1 MASIDYQ
8 EARKEIIKMFGQK
21 EASGRKIIFWY
32 DPPANFKEDVTA
44 DNYDCCK
51 VLYCDKNEFAIKKTV
66 EHDDP
71 TSDFL
76 IYIPAEKPADYENWL
91 LDILMYSEEYY
102 ADTVALTMRRM
113 NLTNTDL
120 RRVIEWHSKFFDAES
135 RTKKLSN
142 YVAVNDDMK
151 PSEFRM
157 AIMCVLVKSASR
169 SIESVLTELIFDD
182 AEDSK
187 YAELKKYGLEEYLW
201 DEICKYYNYEG
212 DQRIETLIKKFMFTA
227 LLEQKAE
234 FDTLPSFYDQYKID
248 GPGQMDAK
256 FFVDKIKTDNRYE
269 DLQQRIATDLKI
281 EGLLVSRDVTCMQAA
296 DIFECIDAD
305 IIKKIAESL
314 VNGSLDY
321 NTFERVISDRLNS
334 MWYEKHQA
342 EYAILGAVMAFFRKL
357 DTPISTGMLATEYVQ
372 NYTESYYLVDT
383 YYRRICANYNKLENP
398 IIELEELMRM
408 VETTYQSKFLDPL
421 GKAFSDALKEQEN
434 WEFPGLKMSRNF
446 YQEVQNKNYKKCFVI
461 ISDGFRYEIGRE
473 LYEKIKID
481 SVLNGN
487 EEIKYAI
494 SPLPSETRFGMASLL
509 PHRIIEYAN
518 KLVTVDSL
526 STIDTDARDAVLKSK
541 KESYAA
547 IRYEKIHK
555 MSRQELRDY
564 MADKSLVYIYH
575 NVMDY
580 TGEHNESKVFDVAQT
595 AVDEILTL
603 IRKLYN
609 NLQISNFYV
618 TADHGFLYRR
628 NEVEE
633 SQKYGNIVS
642 LREPDTSK
650 RYIFTDNKNLEI
662 PYTLEFDI
670 EEIEGGE
677 FKVIAPYGYDL
688 FKTLGGGLQ
697 YVHGGA
703 SLQEIIVPIVHIGE
717 LRAASNKEA
726 LTPVGVRLKSITRK
740 ITNRSFTLEF
750 EQYEKVEDRK
760 QAITCETYLVDE
772 DGNKVSG
779 EYRFVAASD
788 SDDVD
793 SRSTKIRFNLMNIEF
808 DRSKR
813 YYLILRNI
821 SKPDEYIEREQFT
834 IDILQFKMF

>member
-8 EARKEIIKMFGQK
+8 EARKEIIKLFGK
-21 EASGRKIIFWY
+21 DNSSGRKVIFWY
-32 DPPANFKEDVTA
+32 DPPANFKDDIVN
-44 DNYDCCK
+44 DSYDCCRIL
-51 VLYCDKNEFAIKKTV
+51 VCDKNEFAIKKTI
-66 EHDDP
+66 EHDDQE
-71 TSDFL
+71 SNFL
-76 IYIPAEKPADYENWL
+76 IYVPSEKPADNENWL

-113 NLTNTDL
+113 DLTNTDL
-120 RRVIEWHSKFFDAES
+120 RRVIEWHSKFFDAEG

-142 YVAVNDDMK
+142 FVNVNDEMK
-151 PSEFRM
+151 PSDLRM
-157 AIMCVLVKSASR
+157 AMMCVLVKASSR
-169 SIESVLTELIFDD
+169 SIESVLTELVFDND
-182 AEDSK
+182 NASK
-187 YAELKKYGLEEYLW
+187 YADLKKFGFEEYLW
-201 DEICKYYNYEG
+201 DEICRYYNYEG
-212 DQRIETLIKKFMFTA
+212 DQKISTLIKRFMFTA

-234 FDTLPSFYDQYKID
+234 FEELPSFYDQYKIQ

-256 FFVDKIKTDNRYE
+256 FFVDKIKTDKRY
-269 DLQQRIATDLKI
+269 DALQERISTELKV
-281 EGLLVSRDVTCMQAA
+281 EGLLVSRDITCVQTA
-296 DIFECIDAD
+296 DIFECIDVD
-305 IIKKIAESL
+305 IIKKISASL

-342 EYAILGAVMAFFRKL
+342 EYALLGSTMAFFKKL
-357 DTPISTGMLATEYVQ
+357 DAPISTGLLATEYVQ
-372 NYTESYYLVDT
+372 KYAESYYLVDT
-383 YYRRICANYNKLENP
+383 YYRRICANYNKIENP
-398 IIELEELMRM
+398 ITELEELLGM
-408 VETTYQSKFLDPL
+408 VERSYQGKFLDPL
-421 GKAFSDALKEQEN
+421 GKAFSDALKEQGN
-434 WEFPGLKMSRNF
+434 WDFPGIKMSRNF
-446 YQEVQNKNYKKCFVI
+446 YKEVQNKNYKKCFVI

-473 LYEKIKID
+473 LYEKIKVD
-481 SVLNGN
+481 TVLNGN
-487 EEIKYAI
+487 EEINFAI
-494 SPLPSETRFGMASLL
+494 SPIPSETRFGMASLL
-509 PHRIIEYAN
+509 PHRIMEYAN
-518 KLVTVDSL
+518 KLVMVDSMSTVDTL
-526 STIDTDARDAVLKSK
+526 ARDAVLKAK
-541 KESYAA
+541 KASYAA
-547 IRYEKIHK
+547 IRYEKINN
-555 MSRQELRDY
+555 MSRNDLRSY
-564 MADKSLVYIYH
+564 MSDKSLVYIYH
-575 NVMDY
+575 NVMDE
-580 TGEHNESKVFDVAQT
+580 TGEHNEGKVFDVAQN

-642 LREPDTSK
+642 LHEPDTSK
-650 RYIFTDNKNLEI
+650 RYIVTDNNIEI
-662 PYTLEFDI
+662 PYTLEFTLDTVSN
-670 EEIEGGE
+670 GE
-677 FKVIAPYGYDL
+677 YKVIAPYGYDL
-688 FKTLGGGLQ
+688 FKTQGGGLQ
-697 YVHGGA
+697 YVHGGT
-703 SLQEIIVPIVHIGE
+703 SLQEIVVPIIHIGE

-726 LTPVGVRLKSITRK
+726 VSPVGVRLKSITRK

-750 EQYEKVEDRK
+750 EQYEKVEERK

-821 SKPDEYIEREQFT
+821 EKPDEYIEREQFT
-834 IDILQFKMF
+834 IDILNFKMF

>member
-8 EARKEIIKMFGQK
+8 EARKEIIKLFGRK

-32 DPPANFKEDVTA
+32 DPPANFKEDIIS
-44 DNYDCCK
+44 DSYDCCK
-51 VLYCDKNEFAIKKTV
+51 VLYCDKNEFAIKKTI

-71 TSDFL
+71 PSDFL

-113 NLTNTDL
+113 DLTNTDL

-142 YVAVNDDMK
+142 YVTVNDDMK

-182 AEDSK
+182 SEAGK

-256 FFVDKIKTDNRYE
+256 FFVDKIKTDRRYE
-269 DLQQRIATDLKI
+269 ELQQGIATDLKI
-281 EGLLVSRDVTCMQAA
+281 EGLLVSRDVTCMQTA
-296 DIFECIDAD
+296 DIFECIDTD

-342 EYAILGAVMAFFRKL
+342 EYAILGSVMAFFKKL
-357 DTPISTGMLATEYVQ
+357 DMPISTGMLATEYVQ
-372 NYTESYYLVDT
+372 NYAESYYLVDT

-398 IIELEELMRM
+398 ITELEELMRM
-408 VETTYQSKFLDPL
+408 VEATYQSKFLDPL
-421 GKAFSDALKEQEN
+421 GKAFSDALKEQGN

-518 KLVTVDSL
+518 KMVTVDSL
-526 STIDTDARDAVLKSK
+526 STVDTDARDAVLKSK

-547 IRYEKIHK
+547 IRYEKINK
-555 MSRQELRDY
+555 MSRQDLRNY
-564 MADKSLVYIYH
+564 MADKSLAYIYH
-575 NVMDY
+575 NVMDD

-642 LREPDTSK
+642 LHEPDTSK

-662 PYTLEFDI
+662 PYTLEFII
-670 EEIEGGE
+670 EEIGSGE

-688 FKTLGGGLQ
+688 FKTQGGGLQ

-703 SLQEIIVPIVHIGE
+703 SLQEIVVPIVHIGE

-821 SKPDEYIEREQFT
+821 AKPDEYIEREQFT

>member
-8 EARKEIIKMFGQK
+8 EARKEIIKLFGK
-21 EASGRKIIFWY
+21 DDASGRKIIFWY
-32 DPPANFKEDVTA
+32 DPPANFKEDIGN
-44 DNYDCCK
+44 DNYDCCR
-51 VLYCDKNEFAIKKTV
+51 VLVCNKNEFAIKKTI
-66 EHDDP
+66 EHDDQE
-71 TSDFL
+71 SNFL
-76 IYIPAEKPADYENWL
+76 IYVPAEKPSDNENWL

-113 NLTNTDL
+113 ELTNTDL
-120 RRVIEWHSKFFDAES
+120 RRVIEWHSKFFDAEG

-142 YVAVNDDMK
+142 YVNVNDDMK
-151 PSEFRM
+151 PSDLRM
-157 AIMCVLVKSASR
+157 AMMCVLVKASSR
-169 SIESVLTELIFDD
+169 SIESVLTELVFDNDD
-182 AEDSK
+182 ASK
-187 YAELKKYGLEEYLW
+187 YADLKKFGFEEYLW
-201 DEICKYYNYEG
+201 DEICRYYNYEG
-212 DQRIETLIKKFMFTA
+212 DQKINTLIRRFMFTA

-234 FDTLPSFYDQYKID
+234 FEELPSFYDQYKIQ

-256 FFVDKIKTDNRYE
+256 FFVDKIKADKRYE
-269 DLQQRIATDLKI
+269 ALQEKMAADLKI
-281 EGLLVSRDVTCMQAA
+281 EGLLVSRDITCVQTA
-296 DIFECIDAD
+296 DIFECIDID
-305 IIKKIAESL
+305 IIKKISASL

-342 EYAILGAVMAFFRKL
+342 EYSVLGSAMAFFRKL
-357 DTPISTGMLATEYVQ
+357 DVPVSIGLLATEYVQ
-372 NYTESYYLVDT
+372 KYAESDYLVDT
-383 YYRRICANYNKLENP
+383 YYRRVCANYNKIENP
-398 IIELEELMRM
+398 ISELEELMGM
-408 VETTYQSKFLDPL
+408 IEGTYQTKFLDPL
-421 GKAFSDALKEQEN
+421 GKAFSDALKEQGN
-434 WEFPGLKMSRNF
+434 WEFPGIKMSRNF

-473 LYEKIKID
+473 LYEKLKID

-487 EEIKYAI
+487 EEINYAI
-494 SPLPSETRFGMASLL
+494 SPIPSETRFGMASLL
-509 PHRIIEYAN
+509 PHRIMEYAN
-518 KLVTVDSL
+518 RLVMVDSMSTVDTL
-526 STIDTDARDAVLKSK
+526 ARDAVLKSK
-541 KESYAA
+541 KSSYAA
-547 IRYEKIHK
+547 IQYKDINK
-555 MSRQELRDY
+555 MSRNELRSY

-575 NVMDY
+575 NVMDK
-580 TGEHNESKVFDVAQT
+580 TGEHDESKVFDVATT

-642 LREPDTSK
+642 LHEPDTSK
-650 RYIFTDNKNLEI
+650 RYIVTDNNIEI
-662 PYTLEFDI
+662 PYTLEFTLDTVSN
-670 EEIEGGE
+670 GE
-677 FKVIAPYGYDL
+677 YKVIAPYGYDL
-688 FKTLGGGLQ
+688 FKTQGGGLQ
-697 YVHGGA
+697 YVHGGT

-726 LTPVGVRLKSITRK
+726 VSPVGVRLKSITRK

-750 EQYEKVEDRK
+750 EQYEKVEERK

-779 EYRFVAASD
+779 DYRFVAASD
-788 SDDVD
+788 SEDVD

-813 YYLILRNI
+813 YYLILKNI
-821 SKPDEYIEREQFT
+821 EKPDEYIEREQFT
-834 IDILQFKMF
+834 IDILNFKMF

>member
-8 EARKEIIKMFGQK
+8 EARKEIIKLFGK
-21 EASGRKIIFWY
+21 DDASGRKIIFWY
-32 DPPANFKEDVTA
+32 DPPANFKEDIGN
-44 DNYDCCK
+44 DNYDCCR
-51 VLYCDKNEFAIKKTV
+51 VLVCNKNEFAIKKTI
-66 EHDDP
+66 EHDDQE
-71 TSDFL
+71 SNFL
-76 IYIPAEKPADYENWL
+76 IYVPAEKPSDNENWL

-113 NLTNTDL
+113 ELTNTDL
-120 RRVIEWHSKFFDAES
+120 RRVIEWHSKFFDAEG

-142 YVAVNDDMK
+142 YVNVNDDMK
-151 PSEFRM
+151 PSDLRM
-157 AIMCVLVKSASR
+157 AMMCVLVKASSR
-169 SIESVLTELIFDD
+169 SIESVLTELVFDNDD
-182 AEDSK
+182 ASK
-187 YAELKKYGLEEYLW
+187 YADLKKFGFEEYLW
-201 DEICKYYNYEG
+201 DEICRYYNYEG
-212 DQRIETLIKKFMFTA
+212 DQKINTLIRRFMFTA

-234 FDTLPSFYDQYKID
+234 FEELPSFYDQYKIQ

-256 FFVDKIKTDNRYE
+256 FFVDKIKADKRYE
-269 DLQQRIATDLKI
+269 TLQEKMAADLKI
-281 EGLLVSRDVTCMQAA
+281 EGLLVSRDITCVQTA
-296 DIFECIDAD
+296 DIFECIDID
-305 IIKKIAESL
+305 IIKKISASL

-342 EYAILGAVMAFFRKL
+342 EYSVLGSAMAFFRKL
-357 DTPISTGMLATEYVQ
+357 DVPVSIGLLATEYVQ
-372 NYTESYYLVDT
+372 KYAESDYLVDT
-383 YYRRICANYNKLENP
+383 YYRRVCANYNKIENP
-398 IIELEELMRM
+398 ISELEELMGM
-408 VETTYQSKFLDPL
+408 IEGTYQTKFLDPL
-421 GKAFSDALKEQEN
+421 GKAFSDALKEQGN
-434 WEFPGLKMSRNF
+434 WEFPGIKMSRNF

-473 LYEKIKID
+473 LYEKLKID

-487 EEIKYAI
+487 EEINYAI
-494 SPLPSETRFGMASLL
+494 SPIPSETRFGMASLL
-509 PHRIIEYAN
+509 PHRIMEYAN
-518 KLVTVDSL
+518 RLVMVDSMSTVDTL
-526 STIDTDARDAVLKSK
+526 ARDAVLKSK
-541 KESYAA
+541 KSSYAA
-547 IRYEKIHK
+547 IQYKDINK
-555 MSRQELRDY
+555 MSRNELRSY

-575 NVMDY
+575 NVMDK
-580 TGEHNESKVFDVAQT
+580 TGEHDESKVFDVATT

-642 LREPDTSK
+642 LHEPDTSK
-650 RYIFTDNKNLEI
+650 RYIVTDNNIEI
-662 PYTLEFDI
+662 PYTLEFTLDTVSN
-670 EEIEGGE
+670 GE
-677 FKVIAPYGYDL
+677 YKVIAPYGYDL
-688 FKTLGGGLQ
+688 FKTQGGGLQ
-697 YVHGGA
+697 YVHGGT

-726 LTPVGVRLKSITRK
+726 VSPVGVRLKSITRK

-750 EQYEKVEDRK
+750 EQYEKVEERK

-779 EYRFVAASD
+779 DYRFVAASD

-813 YYLILRNI
+813 YYLILKNI
-821 SKPDEYIEREQFT
+821 EKPDEYIEREQFT
-834 IDILQFKMF
+834 IDILNFKMF

>member
-8 EARKEIIKMFGQK
+8 EARKEIIKLFEK
-21 EASGRKIIFWY
+21 DRSSGRKVIFWY
-32 DPPANFKEDVTA
+32 DPPANFKDDIANE
-44 DNYDCCK
+44 NFDCCRIL
-51 VLYCDKNEFAIKKTV
+51 VCEKNEFAIKKAI
-66 EHDDP
+66 EHDDQE
-71 TSDFL
+71 SNFL
-76 IYIPAEKPADYENWL
+76 IYVPSEKPADNENWL

-120 RRVIEWHSKFFDAES
+120 RRVIEWHSKFFDAEG

-142 YVAVNDDMK
+142 FVNVNDEMK
-151 PSEFRM
+151 PSDLRM
-157 AIMCVLVKSASR
+157 AMMCVLVKASSR
-169 SIESVLTELIFDD
+169 SIESVLTELVFDNV
-182 AEDSK
+182 DSAK
-187 YAELKKYGLEEYLW
+187 YADLKKFGFEEYLW
-201 DEICKYYNYEG
+201 DEICRYYNYEG
-212 DQRIETLIKKFMFTA
+212 DQKISTLIRRFMFTA

-234 FDTLPSFYDQYKID
+234 FEELPSFYDQYKIE

-256 FFVDKIKTDNRYE
+256 FFVDKIKTDKRYE
-269 DLQQRIATDLKI
+269 SLQNRISTDLKI
-281 EGLLVSRDVTCMQAA
+281 EGLLVSRDITCVQTA
-296 DIFECIDAD
+296 DIFECIDVD
-305 IIKKIAESL
+305 IIKKISASL

-334 MWYEKHQA
+334 MWYEKYQA
-342 EYAILGAVMAFFRKL
+342 EYALLGSAMAFFKKL
-357 DTPISTGMLATEYVQ
+357 DAPISAGLLATEYVQ
-372 NYTESYYLVDT
+372 KYAESYYLVDT
-383 YYRRICANYNKLENP
+383 YYRRICANYNRIENP
-398 IIELEELMRM
+398 ITELEELLGM
-408 VETTYQSKFLDPL
+408 VERIYQGKFLDPL
-421 GKAFSDALKEQEN
+421 GKAFSDALKEQGN
-434 WEFPGLKMSRNF
+434 WDFPGIKMSRNF

-461 ISDGFRYEIGRE
+461 ISDGFRYEIGHE
-473 LYEKIKID
+473 LYEKIKVD
-481 SVLNGN
+481 TVLNGN
-487 EEIKYAI
+487 EEINFAI
-494 SPLPSETRFGMASLL
+494 SPIPSETRFGMASLL
-509 PHRIIEYAN
+509 PHRIMEYAN
-518 KLVTVDSL
+518 KLVMVDSMSTVDTL
-526 STIDTDARDAVLKSK
+526 ARDAVLKAK
-541 KESYAA
+541 KSSYAA
-547 IRYEKIHK
+547 IRYEKINN
-555 MSRQELRDY
+555 MSRNDLRSY

-575 NVMDY
+575 NVMDE
-580 TGEHNESKVFDVAQT
+580 TGEHNEGKVFDVAQN

-642 LREPDTSK
+642 LHEPDTSK
-650 RYIFTDNKNLEI
+650 RYIVTDNNIEI
-662 PYTLEFDI
+662 PYTLEFTLDTVSN
-670 EEIEGGE
+670 GE
-677 FKVIAPYGYDL
+677 YKVIAPYGYDL
-688 FKTLGGGLQ
+688 FKTQGGGLQ
-697 YVHGGA
+697 YVHGGT
-703 SLQEIIVPIVHIGE
+703 SLQEIVVPIIHIGE

-726 LTPVGVRLKSITRK
+726 VSPVGVRLKSITRK

-750 EQYEKVEDRK
+750 EQYEKVEERK

-821 SKPDEYIEREQFT
+821 EKPDEYVEREQFT
-834 IDILQFKMF
+834 IDILNFKMF

>member
-8 EARKEIIKMFGQK
+8 EARKEIIKLFGK
-21 EASGRKIIFWY
+21 DDASGRKIIFWY
-32 DPPANFKEDVTA
+32 DPPANFKEDIGN
-44 DNYDCCK
+44 DNYDCCR
-51 VLYCDKNEFAIKKTV
+51 VLVCNKNEFAIKKTI
-66 EHDDP
+66 EHDDQE
-71 TSDFL
+71 SNFL
-76 IYIPAEKPADYENWL
+76 IYVPAEKPSDNENWL

-113 NLTNTDL
+113 ELTNTDL
-120 RRVIEWHSKFFDAES
+120 RRVIEWHSKFFDAEG

-142 YVAVNDDMK
+142 YVNVNDDMK
-151 PSEFRM
+151 PSDLLM
-157 AIMCVLVKSASR
+157 AMMCVLVKASSR
-169 SIESVLTELIFDD
+169 SIESVLTELVFDNDD
-182 AEDSK
+182 ASK
-187 YAELKKYGLEEYLW
+187 YADLKKFGFEEYLW
-201 DEICKYYNYEG
+201 DEICRYYNYEG
-212 DQRIETLIKKFMFTA
+212 DQKINTLIRRFMFTA

-234 FDTLPSFYDQYKID
+234 FEELPSFYDQYKIQ

-256 FFVDKIKTDNRYE
+256 FFVDKIKADKRYE
-269 DLQQRIATDLKI
+269 TLQEKMAADLKI
-281 EGLLVSRDVTCMQAA
+281 EGLLVSRDITCVQTA
-296 DIFECIDAD
+296 DIFECIDID
-305 IIKKIAESL
+305 IIKKISASL

-342 EYAILGAVMAFFRKL
+342 EYSVLGSAMAFFRKL
-357 DTPISTGMLATEYVQ
+357 DVPVSIGLLATEYVQ
-372 NYTESYYLVDT
+372 KYAESDYLVDT
-383 YYRRICANYNKLENP
+383 YYRRVCANYNKIENP
-398 IIELEELMRM
+398 ISELEELMGM
-408 VETTYQSKFLDPL
+408 IEGTYQTKFLDPL
-421 GKAFSDALKEQEN
+421 GKAFSDALKEQGN
-434 WEFPGLKMSRNF
+434 WEFPGIKMSRNF

-473 LYEKIKID
+473 LYEKLKID

-487 EEIKYAI
+487 EEINYAI
-494 SPLPSETRFGMASLL
+494 SPIPSETRFGMASLL
-509 PHRIIEYAN
+509 PHRIMEYAN
-518 KLVTVDSL
+518 RLVMVDSMSTVDTL
-526 STIDTDARDAVLKSK
+526 ARDAVLKSK
-541 KESYAA
+541 KSSYAA
-547 IRYEKIHK
+547 IQYKDINK
-555 MSRQELRDY
+555 MSRNELRSY

-575 NVMDY
+575 NVMDK
-580 TGEHNESKVFDVAQT
+580 TGEHDESKVFDVATT

-642 LREPDTSK
+642 LHEPDTSK
-650 RYIFTDNKNLEI
+650 RYIVTDNNIEI
-662 PYTLEFDI
+662 PYTLEFTLDTVSN
-670 EEIEGGE
+670 GE
-677 FKVIAPYGYDL
+677 YKVIAPYGYDL
-688 FKTLGGGLQ
+688 FKTQGGGLQ
-697 YVHGGA
+697 YVHGGT

-726 LTPVGVRLKSITRK
+726 VSPVGVRLKSITRK

-750 EQYEKVEDRK
+750 EQYEKVEERK

-779 EYRFVAASD
+779 DYRFVAASD

-813 YYLILRNI
+813 YYLILKNI
-821 SKPDEYIEREQFT
+821 EKPDEYIEREQFT
-834 IDILQFKMF
+834 IDILNFKMF

>member
-8 EARKEIIKMFGQK
+8 EARKEIIKLFGK
-21 EASGRKIIFWY
+21 DNSSGRKVIFWY
-32 DPPANFKEDVTA
+32 DPPANFKDDIVN
-44 DNYDCCK
+44 DSYDCCRIL
-51 VLYCDKNEFAIKKTV
+51 VCDKNEFAIKKTI
-66 EHDDP
+66 EHDDQE
-71 TSDFL
+71 SNFL
-76 IYIPAEKPADYENWL
+76 IYVPSEKPADNENWL

-113 NLTNTDL
+113 DLTNTDL
-120 RRVIEWHSKFFDAES
+120 RRVIEWHSKFFDAEG

-142 YVAVNDDMK
+142 FVNVNDEMK
-151 PSEFRM
+151 PSDLRM
-157 AIMCVLVKSASR
+157 AMMCVLVKASSR
-169 SIESVLTELIFDD
+169 SIESVLTELVFDND
-182 AEDSK
+182 NASK
-187 YAELKKYGLEEYLW
+187 YADLKKFGFEEYLW
-201 DEICKYYNYEG
+201 DEICRYYNYEG
-212 DQRIETLIKKFMFTA
+212 DQKISTLIKRFMFTA

-234 FDTLPSFYDQYKID
+234 FEELPSFYDQYKIQ

-256 FFVDKIKTDNRYE
+256 FFVDKIKTDKRY
-269 DLQQRIATDLKI
+269 DALQERISTELKV
-281 EGLLVSRDVTCMQAA
+281 EGLLVSRDITCVQTA
-296 DIFECIDAD
+296 DIFECIDVD
-305 IIKKIAESL
+305 IIKKISASL

-342 EYAILGAVMAFFRKL
+342 EYALLGSTMAFFKKL
-357 DTPISTGMLATEYVQ
+357 DAPISTGLLATEYVQ
-372 NYTESYYLVDT
+372 KYAESYYLVDT
-383 YYRRICANYNKLENP
+383 YYRRICANYNKIENP
-398 IIELEELMRM
+398 ITELEELLGM
-408 VETTYQSKFLDPL
+408 VERSYQGKFLDPL
-421 GKAFSDALKEQEN
+421 GKAFSDALKEQGN
-434 WEFPGLKMSRNF
+434 WDFPGIKMSRNF

-461 ISDGFRYEIGRE
+461 ISDGFRYEIGCE
-473 LYEKIKID
+473 LYEKIKVD
-481 SVLNGN
+481 TVLNGN
-487 EEIKYAI
+487 EEINFAI
-494 SPLPSETRFGMASLL
+494 SPIPSETRFGMASLL
-509 PHRIIEYAN
+509 PHRIMEYAN
-518 KLVTVDSL
+518 KLVMVDSMSTVDTL
-526 STIDTDARDAVLKSK
+526 ARDTVLKAK
-541 KESYAA
+541 KASYAA
-547 IRYEKIHK
+547 IRYEKINN
-555 MSRQELRDY
+555 MSRNDLRSY

-575 NVMDY
+575 NVMDE
-580 TGEHNESKVFDVAQT
+580 TGEHNEGKVFDVAQN

-642 LREPDTSK
+642 LHEPDTSK
-650 RYIFTDNKNLEI
+650 RYIVTDNNIEI
-662 PYTLEFDI
+662 PYTLEFTLDTVSN
-670 EEIEGGE
+670 GE
-677 FKVIAPYGYDL
+677 YKVIAPYGYDL
-688 FKTLGGGLQ
+688 FKTQGGGLQ
-697 YVHGGA
+697 YVHGGT
-703 SLQEIIVPIVHIGE
+703 SLQEIVVPIIHIGE

-726 LTPVGVRLKSITRK
+726 VSPVGVRLKSITRK

-750 EQYEKVEDRK
+750 EQYEKVEERK

-821 SKPDEYIEREQFT
+821 EKLDEYIEREQFT
-834 IDILQFKMF
+834 IDILNFKMF

>member
-8 EARKEIIKMFGQK
+8 EARKEIIKLFGK
-21 EASGRKIIFWY
+21 DNSSGRKVIFWY
-32 DPPANFKEDVTA
+32 DPPANFKDDIVN
-44 DNYDCCK
+44 DSYDCCRIL
-51 VLYCDKNEFAIKKTV
+51 VCDKNEFAIKKTI
-66 EHDDP
+66 EHDDQE
-71 TSDFL
+71 SNFL
-76 IYIPAEKPADYENWL
+76 IYVPSEKPADNENWL

-113 NLTNTDL
+113 DLTNTDL
-120 RRVIEWHSKFFDAES
+120 RRVIEWHSKFFDAEG

-142 YVAVNDDMK
+142 FVNVNDEMK
-151 PSEFRM
+151 PSDLRM
-157 AIMCVLVKSASR
+157 AMMCVLVKASSR
-169 SIESVLTELIFDD
+169 SIESVLTELVFDND
-182 AEDSK
+182 NASK
-187 YAELKKYGLEEYLW
+187 YADLKKFGFEEYLW
-201 DEICKYYNYEG
+201 DEICRYYNYEG
-212 DQRIETLIKKFMFTA
+212 DQKISTLIKRFMFTA

-234 FDTLPSFYDQYKID
+234 FEELPSFYDQYKIQ

-256 FFVDKIKTDNRYE
+256 FFVDKIKTDKRY
-269 DLQQRIATDLKI
+269 DALQERISTELKV
-281 EGLLVSRDVTCMQAA
+281 EGLLVSRDITCVQTA
-296 DIFECIDAD
+296 DIFECIDVD
-305 IIKKIAESL
+305 IIKKISASL

-342 EYAILGAVMAFFRKL
+342 EYALLGSTMAFFKKL
-357 DTPISTGMLATEYVQ
+357 DAPISTGLLATEYVQ
-372 NYTESYYLVDT
+372 KYAESYYLVDT
-383 YYRRICANYNKLENP
+383 YYRRICANYNKIENP
-398 IIELEELMRM
+398 ITELEELLGM
-408 VETTYQSKFLDPL
+408 VERSYQGKFLDPL
-421 GKAFSDALKEQEN
+421 GKAFSDALKEQGN
-434 WEFPGLKMSRNF
+434 WDFPGIKMSRNF
-446 YQEVQNKNYKKCFVI
+446 YKEVQNKNYKKCFVI

-473 LYEKIKID
+473 LYEKIKVD
-481 SVLNGN
+481 TVLNGN
-487 EEIKYAI
+487 EEINFAI
-494 SPLPSETRFGMASLL
+494 SPIPSETRFGMASLL
-509 PHRIIEYAN
+509 PHRIMEYAN
-518 KLVTVDSL
+518 KLVMVDSMSTVDTL
-526 STIDTDARDAVLKSK
+526 ARDAVLKAK
-541 KESYAA
+541 KASYAA
-547 IRYEKIHK
+547 IRYEKINN
-555 MSRQELRDY
+555 MSRNDLRSY

-575 NVMDY
+575 NVMDE
-580 TGEHNESKVFDVAQT
+580 TGEHNEGKVFDVAQN

-642 LREPDTSK
+642 LHEPDTSK
-650 RYIFTDNKNLEI
+650 RYIVTDNNIEI
-662 PYTLEFDI
+662 PYTLEFTLDTVSN
-670 EEIEGGE
+670 GE
-677 FKVIAPYGYDL
+677 YKVIAPYGYDL
-688 FKTLGGGLQ
+688 FKTQGGGLQ
-697 YVHGGA
+697 YVHGGT
-703 SLQEIIVPIVHIGE
+703 SLQEIVVPIIHIGE

-726 LTPVGVRLKSITRK
+726 VSPVGVRLKSITRK

-750 EQYEKVEDRK
+750 EQYEKVEERK

-821 SKPDEYIEREQFT
+821 EKPDEYIEREQFT
-834 IDILQFKMF
+834 IDILNFKMF